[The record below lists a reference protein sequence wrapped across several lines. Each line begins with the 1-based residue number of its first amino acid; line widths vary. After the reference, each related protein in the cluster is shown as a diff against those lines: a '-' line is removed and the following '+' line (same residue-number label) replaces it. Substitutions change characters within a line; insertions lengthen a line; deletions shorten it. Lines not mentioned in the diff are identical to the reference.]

1 MSQIRPRAAKL
12 INNTKKKKAVSNLN
26 NLFCKVG
33 HVLPSLKEGSSTHL
47 LRKLFILHTSCPTLR
62 HYSIKKRKPGPL
74 MWSFGFWVL
83 TFTGCQQFKVVWW
96 VIMGLFIMKIVQIS
110 RGELS
115 REINCR
121 TEACIVARQPLFCLV
136 FGFSAQ
142 LLLLKCSQGNRAPYF
157 ILIASMK
164 AQKLTLS
171 LSSTLE
177 KFSIF

>member
-1 MSQIRPRAAKL
+1 MYSPASKRGALPICSENSSSFTRAAPH
-12 INNTKKKKAVSNLN
+12 S
-26 NLFCKVG
+26 
-33 HVLPSLKEGSSTHL
+33 
-47 LRKLFILHTSCPTLR
+47 R

-74 MWSFGFWVL
+74 IWSFGFWVL

-142 LLLLKCSQGNRAPYF
+142 LLLLKCSQGSRAPYF
-157 ILIASMK
+157 ILIASFWRVM
-164 AQKLTLS
+164 LCPWEGVLFHC
-171 LSSTLE
+171 LSSSYNESTKANLVFVLNFG
-177 KFSIF
+177 KILHF